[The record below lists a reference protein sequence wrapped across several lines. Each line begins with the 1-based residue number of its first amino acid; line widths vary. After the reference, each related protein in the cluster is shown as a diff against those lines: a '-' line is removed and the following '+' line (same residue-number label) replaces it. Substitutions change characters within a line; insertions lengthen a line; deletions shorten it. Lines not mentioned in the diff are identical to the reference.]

1 MNNDIVIIDYIDI
14 LTDKRIEYK
23 KEMSVEI
30 STMGN
35 KLILL
40 YLQNFY
46 NVNIDVL
53 DKYKQIYG
61 NYPETFI
68 LNNNEEKLYLEKNRL
83 LNISRLLKINKL
95 KEKTNVS

>member
-30 STMGN
+30 SIMGN

-40 YLQNFY
+40 YIQNFY

-68 LNNNEEKLYLEKNRL
+68 LNNNEEKLYLEK
-83 LNISRLLKINKL
+83 IDY
-95 KEKTNVS
+95 

>member
-1 MNNDIVIIDYIDI
+1 MNNHIVIIDYIDI
-14 LTDKRIEYK
+14 LTDERLKYK
-23 KEMSVEI
+23 KEMMLS
-30 STMGN
+30 MGDQIR
-35 KLILL
+35 LP
-40 YLQNFY
+40 YLQYFY
-46 NVNIDVL
+46 KVNKKVL

-61 NYPETFI
+61 NYPETYI